1 MKSILLEQAEI
12 DIVKKVQPN
21 LIVEEKKSGMFI
33 RCFLREGTLD
43 TEIYA
48 LGRLVAIKE
57 SNNKK

>member
-1 MKSILLEQAEI
+1 L
-12 DIVKKVQPN
+12 
-21 LIVEEKKSGMFI
+21 GMFI